1 MDKKPNMLSADE
13 ALSFL
18 LARVRPANKTERIAT
33 ADALGRVL
41 AERQTS
47 AVNVPPLDNSAMDGY
62 AVRIADLTNA
72 STRLRVTQRIPAGT
86 VGQPL
91 EAGQAARIFTG
102 APVPAGCDAVVMQE
116 YCGVDGDTVTV
127 SKPPKMGENIRR
139 SGEDIA
145 AGAEIL
151 PAGIRL
157 RPLEMGLAASVG
169 IATLLVYR
177 KLKVATFF
185 TGDEIVMPGDPLKP
199 GQIYNSNRFVLTG
212 LLQALGCEIVDLGIV
227 PDNFAATVKVL
238 EAAAAGADLIITSGG
253 VSVGEE
259 DHVKAAVEAVGKLDL
274 WKISI
279 KPGKPLAF
287 GEVGHGEEWQK
298 TPFIGLPG
306 NPVSAFVT
314 FCLFVRPFILRSQ
327 GITATA
333 PQAFSLKADFDWL
346 KPGKR
351 REFLRARLHTAE
363 NGEVG
368 VKLYPNQGSGVLT
381 STVWADGL
389 VEVPEGMPIH
399 RGETVK
405 FLPFTGLLN

>member
-1 MDKKPNMLSADE
+1 MDKKQNMLSADE

-18 LARVRPANKTERIAT
+18 LARVRPANETEQIAT

-41 AERQTS
+41 AERLTS
-47 AVNVPPLDNSAMDGY
+47 VVNVPPLDNSAMDGY
-62 AVRIADLTNA
+62 AVRIADLINA

-116 YCGVDGDTVTV
+116 YCGVEGDTVTV
-127 SKPPKMGENIRR
+127 NKPPKFGENIRR

-145 AGAEIL
+145 AGAGIL

-157 RPLEMGLAASVG
+157 RPQEMGLAASVG
-169 IATLLVYR
+169 IATLRVYR

-185 TGDEIVMPGDPLKP
+185 TGDEIVMPGEPLKP
-199 GQIYNSNRFVLTG
+199 GQIYNSNRFVMTG
-212 LLQALGCEIVDLGIV
+212 LLQALGCEVVDLGIV
-227 PDNFAATVKVL
+227 PDDFAATVKVL

-274 WKISI
+274 WKIAI

-287 GEVGHGEEWQK
+287 GEVGDVRK
-298 TPFIGLPG
+298 VPFIGLPG

-327 GITATA
+327 GIAATA

-346 KPGKR
+346 KPDKR
-351 REFLRARLHTAE
+351 REFLRARLHTTE
-363 NGEVG
+363 NGEVE
-368 VKLYPNQGSGVLT
+368 VQLYPNQGSGVLT
-381 STVWADGL
+381 STAWADGL
-389 VEVPEGMPIH
+389 VEVPEGSPIH
-399 RGETVK
+399 RGEAVK
-405 FLPFTGLLN
+405 FLPFSGLLN

>member
-1 MDKKPNMLSADE
+1 MDKKQNMLSADE

-18 LARVRPANKTERIAT
+18 LARAQPASKTEQIAT

-41 AERQTS
+41 AERLTS

-62 AVRIADLTNA
+62 AVRIADLINA

-116 YCGVDGDTVTV
+116 YCGVEGDTVTAG
-127 SKPPKMGENIRR
+127 KHPKMGENIRR

-157 RPLEMGLAASVG
+157 RPQEMGLAASVG
-169 IATLLVYR
+169 IASLLVYR
-177 KLKVATFF
+177 KLKVAIFF
-185 TGDEIVMPGDPLKP
+185 TGDEIVMPGEPLKP

-212 LLQALGCEIVDLGIV
+212 LLQALGCEVVDLGIV
-227 PDNFAATVKVL
+227 PDDFAATVKVL
-238 EAAAAGADLIITSGG
+238 ETAAGADLIITSGG

-274 WKISI
+274 WKIAI

-287 GEVGHGEEWQK
+287 GEVGK
-298 TPFIGLPG
+298 VPFIGLPG

-327 GITATA
+327 GITAAA

-346 KPGKR
+346 KPDKR

-368 VKLYPNQGSGVLT
+368 VQLYPHQGSGVLT

-389 VEVPEGMPIH
+389 VEIPEGATVR
-399 RGETVK
+399 RGDTVK